1 MKIIT
6 ACWLLALFPAA
17 AALAASNTSSGSG
30 REAFFRC
37 KDSSG
42 QTHYGDSMP
51 PECAGQD
58 TEVLSDRGSVI
69 RTIDGTQSLAD
80 KAQRKAADDV
90 ARKQREDAE
99 QRDRMLIDTYLS
111 VQDIERL
118 RDQRIGLVE
127 TQLRVDE
134 QNLIALKAREK
145 AMLEQVVRFRPY
157 SDKPNA
163 QPIPDH
169 VAEEMVSIVNS
180 SKVTE
185 DRLAEKRA
193 EQQDLQTKFA
203 GDIKRFK
210 ELKGLK

>member
-1 MKIIT
+1 MKTIT
-6 ACWLLALFPAA
+6 ACLLLALLPGASL
-17 AALAASNTSSGSG
+17 LAATQSSGSG

-37 KDSSG
+37 KDAKG

-51 PECAGQD
+51 AECIGQD

-69 RTIDGTQSLAD
+69 RVIDGAQALAE
-80 KAQRKAADDV
+80 KAQRKAADD
-90 ARKQREDAE
+90 ATRKQREGAE
-99 QRDRMLIDTYLS
+99 QRDHMLVDTYLS

-134 QNLIALKAREK
+134 QTLTALKDREQSL
-145 AMLEQVVRFRPY
+145 LEQVLRFQPY
-157 SDKPNA
+157 NDKPNA
-163 QPIPDH
+163 RPIPDH
-169 VAEEMVSIVNS
+169 VAEEMVSTVNS

-185 DRLAEKRA
+185 DRLASKRA
-193 EQQDLQTKFA
+193 EEQELQSKFS

-210 ELKGLK
+210 ELRGLK